1 MFMLIAS
8 PPLRMTGALS
18 VLGAIGDRH
27 DVYRS
32 NFITEARLY
41 TFGFGR
47 RQQNKGKS
55 QKVLLGSWNM
65 SGRVFRGTC
74 SWRHQKRHS
83 LVVVD
88 EFAGQYE
95 ENFADVGKHLLD
107 YFTFKAVK
115 TVLTQLY
122 EMNPTE
128 YRWFYNY
135 VANNKP
141 SDGKRFLRLLVKERQ
156 ELGERVMVTRLHL
169 FNKWAKGYSHV
180 DMHKAISD
188 QNLEL
193 MRERLVQT
201 IRWPSDSENDGEN
214 NG

>member
-1 MFMLIAS
+1 
-8 PPLRMTGALS
+8 MTGALS

-27 DVYRS
+27 EVYRS

-41 TFGFGR
+41 TFGFGK

-55 QKVLLGSWNM
+55 QSVLLGSWNM
-65 SGRVFRGTC
+65 SERVFRGTC
-74 SWRHQKRHS
+74 SWRHKKRHS

-141 SDGKRFLRLLVKERQ
+141 SDGKRFLRLLVK
-156 ELGERVMVTRLHL
+156 
-169 FNKWAKGYSHV
+169 GYNHV
-180 DMHKAISD
+180 DMHKAITD